1 MDEQKHGIG
10 ICSVVFTA
18 TASHGVRSPLAHRLP
33 RRHLDAPLPNYQ
45 EPQSMEEKG
54 KGRRSEEQARE
65 GFSREEE
72 EKGLIMR
79 KKGNVAGREEEEK
92 EGGARE

>member
-1 MDEQKHGIG
+1 
-10 ICSVVFTA
+10 
-18 TASHGVRSPLAHRLP
+18 
-33 RRHLDAPLPNYQ
+33 
-45 EPQSMEEKG
+45 MEEKG

-92 EGGARE
+92 EGDAREYISDICAGGETWLSASE